1 MTDRSNG
8 EVLMAKA
15 VHGGDAKKV
24 AVGAA
29 VAGGAVAAAKL
40 AWDRLSPG
48 GDPRRFGLEEG
59 EPVPEGLERI
69 ALGQLD
75 GSIEG
80 LSGEGDVDP
89 ATAIHDAR
97 KSLKRLRATLRLARH
112 ELGEHVYRRDS
123 NAFRNS
129 GRRLSGARDSR
140 VLLDTLEA
148 VSERY
153 PDKAPRAGLT
163 PFRRTLLSQHANAQR
178 RLQADDAAHRVLA
191 ELRNA
196 RERVPYWPL
205 ERAGIESLAPGF
217 TRIYRRGRKAYR
229 TARKEPSTENLHEL
243 RKRAKDTWYA
253 GQIVRPASPKLMKEL
268 TADAHELSD
277 LIGEDHDL
285 ALLAESAAARPDR
298 FSDETSLDD
307 LLASI
312 ARRRK
317 RLRRK
322 AMKLGARLYRRK
334 PKAVARQLGDAA
346 SAS

>member
-1 MTDRSNG
+1 MANTNG
-8 EVLMAKA
+8 EVIAKA
-15 VHGGDAKKV
+15 VRDADAKKV

-40 AWDRLSPG
+40 AWDRLSPDE
-48 GDPRRFGLEEG
+48 DPRRFQLQEG

-80 LSGEGDVDP
+80 LSGESDADA

-97 KSLKRLRATLRLARH
+97 KSLKRLRTTVRLARD
-112 ELGEHVYRRDS
+112 ELGEHVYRRD
-123 NAFRNS
+123 NTAFRNS

-153 PDKAPRAGLT
+153 DDKVPRAGLL

-178 RLQADDAAHRVLA
+178 RLRADDAPDRVLA

-217 TRIYRRGRKAYR
+217 ERIYRRGRRAYR
-229 TARKEPSTENLHEL
+229 TARKNPSTENLHEL
-243 RKRAKDTWYA
+243 RKRAKDVWYA
-253 GQIVRPASPKLMKEL
+253 GQILRPASPKLLAEL
-268 TADAHELSD
+268 SADAHELSD

-298 FSDETSLDD
+298 FSEEARLDD
-307 LLASI
+307 LLGLI
-312 ARRRK
+312 ERRRK
-317 RLRRK
+317 QLRRK
-322 AMKLGARLYRRK
+322 ALKLSARLYRRK
-334 PKAVARQLGDAA
+334 PRAVVRRIEDAA
-346 SAS
+346 AS